1 MKMIFRIKALIN
13 MLLNIALK
21 KDVGGQAVIEGVLMK
36 GPSHWG
42 LALREP
48 TGNVWKKS
56 WKCSDWYKKG
66 VWKLPI
72 FRGFASMVE
81 MLRVGMKALSI
92 SADVNL
98 GEKEELSPFEMV
110 VAILFALVAVLIFF
124 VALPMYAS
132 EYMTSQFLFSNF
144 TKNILEGLL
153 RGIIFIGYIAIIG
166 IWKDMRQVFCYH
178 GAEHKAINAFEAG
191 ADLVPIV
198 VEKYSRIHKRC
209 GTSFLIV
216 VIFIS
221 IVIFSFIGEIS
232 FVWRVLSRV
241 LLLPLVIGIS
251 YEFIKSA
258 SKSETWGSFC
268 IMPALSLQYITTR
281 EPTLEQIEIAL
292 VALDLALNS
301 KSELLMKGINGI
313 TDGFH
318 S

>member
-1 MKMIFRIKALIN
+1 
-13 MLLNIALK
+13 
-21 KDVGGQAVIEGVLMK
+21 
-36 GPSHWG
+36 
-42 LALREP
+42 
-48 TGNVWKKS
+48 
-56 WKCSDWYKKG
+56 
-66 VWKLPI
+66 
-72 FRGFASMVE
+72 MVE

-198 VEKYSRIHKRC
+198 VEKYSRIHRRC